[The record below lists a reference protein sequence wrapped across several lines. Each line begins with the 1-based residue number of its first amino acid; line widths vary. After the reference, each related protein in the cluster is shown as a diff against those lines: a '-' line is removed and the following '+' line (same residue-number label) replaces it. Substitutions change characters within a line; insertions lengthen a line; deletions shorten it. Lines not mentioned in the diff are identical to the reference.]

1 MNVNDFLV
9 WLVGGGCITAAMW
22 VLGQFNWY
30 NTLVEKTKQ
39 LIFFGTA
46 VVFGSGA
53 YAIINYVPETFII
66 ALTPYFLIV
75 SAVFSYIF
83 LNKMYEK
90 VSKMYTITM
99 MREKERIEKDKK
111 GK

>member
-22 VLGQFNWY
+22 VLGQFDWY
-30 NTLVEKTKQ
+30 NNLVEKTKQ
-39 LIFFGTA
+39 LIFFATA
-46 VVFGSGA
+46 VVLGGGA
-53 YAIINYVPETFII
+53 YAVITYVPSTVIT
-66 ALTPYFLIV
+66 AVTPYFLIV

-83 LNKMYEK
+83 LNKMYQK
-90 VSKMYTITM
+90 ISKMYTITM
-99 MREKERIEKDKK
+99 MREEERIKQDKK